1 MFTEHRTAAPVLVII
16 LAGLHHGAALRPA
29 LLPAAVAPISCAA
42 VGRSEHE
49 ARSRRDLLVTARQRP
64 LLPSRRDLLLTSIS
78 GVIAPPIAGAAMAV
92 PDASAAWSQ
101 QRPLRVCVVGAGS
114 ISREFALYHFGAATG
129 TVVASIVDLD
139 KARAEQLAMDVG
151 SVQAG
156 ARVLTRGSQYSAT
169 AAEVRGAP
177 VPWHTSLKAGLDGCD
192 LVYIGTPPNSH
203 AQLAC
208 EALEAGRVCC
218 WKSRLR
224 RRPRM
229 RTPLLPLQSGRRSAD
244 RRWAWTL
251 GCDGILRC
259 RYYNLAHF
267 LHRHPSLRNS
277 CRL

>member
-92 PDASAAWSQ
+92 PGASAAWSQ

-208 EALEAGRVCC
+208 EALEAG
-218 WKSRLR
+218 KSVLLEKPLAATPADADAIVAAAERAAQRGQALGLDIG
-224 RRPRM
+224 M
-229 RTPLLPLQSGRRSAD
+229 RWNPALSVLQSSS
-244 RRWAWTL
+244 
-251 GCDGILRC
+251 
-259 RYYNLAHF
+259 F
-267 LHRHPSLRNS
+267 SPSPS
-277 CRL
+277 IA